1 MHLYPYPYEISTI
14 FFNQIAMILNHIQRK
29 VSDVRIKEEPLL
41 KTALINYIDP
51 RIVLR
56 WFKDNAIDPKMVI
69 SI

>member
-1 MHLYPYPYEISTI
+1 MT
-14 FFNQIAMILNHIQRK
+14 LNHTQRK
-29 VSDVRIKEEPLL
+29 VSDVEIKEEPLL

-56 WFKDNAIDPKMVI
+56 WCKDNAINPKMVI